1 MPTYALC
8 MPRLAGRPA
17 PRTYGLRVRPI
28 GPSLAISGLTAG
40 VTKMPVRNPSFRLPP
55 AANDDLHDA
64 AICGFHMGCGLIIR
78 RLKKKGPKNG
88 PGKGPTRQS
97 DNVRCRSAG
106 GRHQPPRHLHDRLAI
121 VDHKRHCLIPLLHDT
136 QLHQHWRS
144 VKHQPKPP

>member
-40 VTKMPVRNPSFRLPP
+40 VTKMPVRNPSIRLPP

-64 AICGFHMGCGLIIR
+64 AICGFHMGCGSIIR
-78 RLKKKGPKNG
+78 RLKKKGPKKG
-88 PGKGPTRQS
+88 PGKGP
-97 DNVRCRSAG
+97 
-106 GRHQPPRHLHDRLAI
+106 
-121 VDHKRHCLIPLLHDT
+121 VDHSATAHCHFAGPTIVAL
-136 QLHQHWRS
+136 QQ
-144 VKHQPKPP
+144 V